1 MSGMPQPSELT
12 RWVAVRQCDGRTFD
26 ITASESERAAL
37 AERFSLV
44 AVNGLT
50 ASVTLSRDGEKV
62 SASGTL
68 KADIVQ
74 SCAISGD
81 DLPARIDEHLAF
93 HFVPATNDHEPDEE
107 VELEE
112 ADLDEIPY
120 EGDRFDLGEA
130 VAQSLALAIDPFAAG
145 PAADRV
151 RKEVGLDAPAK
162 ENPFAK
168 LKGLGL
174 N

>member
-1 MSGMPQPSELT
+1 MSDVQSELT
-12 RWVAVRQCDGRTFD
+12 RWIAVRQCDGRTAEIVAND
-26 ITASESERAAL
+26 AECAAL
-37 AERFSLV
+37 ADRFSLV
-44 AVNGLT
+44 AVNSLT
-50 ASVTLSRDGEKV
+50 AVLNLSRDGEKV
-62 SASGTL
+62 TATGTL
-68 KADIVQ
+68 MADIVQ

-81 DLPARIDEHLAF
+81 DLPAQIREDVSLL
-93 HFVPATNDHEPDEE
+93 FVPATNDYAPDEE

-112 ADLDEIPY
+112 AELDEIPY

-130 VAQSLALAIDPFAAG
+130 VAQSLALAIDPFATG
-145 PAADRV
+145 PNAEEV
-151 RKEVGLDAPAK
+151 RREVGLAEPEK